1 MKILKVTL
9 FVGLTLVLAACKV
22 ELTNVEDDD
31 QEDKNV
37 ALVERTISSET
48 ETIDHNELYD
58 FELRGESNT
67 LFLKAN
73 LRRITING
81 DHNNVMIVEDDY
93 IERLLIKGDGN
104 TFTIESDDVI
114 VDEIVIDGS
123 NNFLEFSLCQALTDT
138 GSDNQIVLLE
148 STGCEDVE

>member
-1 MKILKVTL
+1 MSILKVTV
-9 FVGLTLVLAACKV
+9 FVGLTFVLVACKV

-37 ALVERTISSET
+37 VLVERTKSSET

-81 DHNNVMIVEDDY
+81 GHNNVTIVEDDF
-93 IERLLIKGDGN
+93 IERLIIDGDGN
-104 TFTIESDDVI
+104 TFTIESSSVT
-114 VDEIVIDGS
+114 VDEIIVDGN
-123 NNFLEFSLCQALTDT
+123 NNFLEFSSCQALTDT

-148 STGCEDVE
+148 STGC